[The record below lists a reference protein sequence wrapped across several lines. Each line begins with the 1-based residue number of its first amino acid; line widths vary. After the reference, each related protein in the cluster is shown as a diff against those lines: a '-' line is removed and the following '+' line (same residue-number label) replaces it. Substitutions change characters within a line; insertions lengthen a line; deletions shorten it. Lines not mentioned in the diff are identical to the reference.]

1 MTAYL
6 KITREHWELMKRGG
20 NLTLNVKPGTTKI
33 LIRIAQELRT
43 ENFLDEFLSMFAK
56 GAKR

>member
-6 KITREHWELMKRGG
+6 KITREQMKLLKEGR
-20 NLTLNVKPGTTKI
+20 NLTVNLKPGTTRV

-43 ENFLDEFLSMFAK
+43 ETFLDELLTTL
-56 GAKR
+56 GGKR